1 MATPRATK
9 RWSQMARRPAATRFK
24 WVRLPPA
31 FLDRPTDESEYIFA
45 KEPSDSKPSL
55 VDHNT
60 KFNCLLGIHPN
71 YEDPKVSSFRATGSS
86 VSVDESP

>member
-1 MATPRATK
+1 
-9 RWSQMARRPAATRFK
+9 MARRPAATRFK

-55 VDHNT
+55 ADHNT
-60 KFNCLLGIHPN
+60 KFNCLLGIH
-71 YEDPKVSSFRATGSS
+71 EEPKVAMSGDRLVNGAG
-86 VSVDESP
+86 VSCRRRGQSTISNR